1 MTEEEKFSCPSCG
14 ALVSKGD
21 VYCRK
26 CGVNLTDFS
35 QTTPEAPPTPPELA
49 TKEPYER
56 KFSLPKRFYKI
67 LTAPSEAMQDI
78 TLAPDYG
85 GIVIITV
92 IDFVILVI
100 GVSLAL
106 QKLPFSGPN
115 ATRISGMLSALMIG
129 VIFFAIIF
137 FVVKWA
143 VKSLIVQYACNSG
156 SGWDFKTAASMTGYA
171 YVADMIMGIFG
182 LFVLWLLVPSFP
194 PIDTTNLATV
204 TEALNNYQAQI
215 TWLKLVY
222 TLPLSLLGLV
232 WKSYLGGLGA
242 YFGTKE
248 NCSFGKSVAV
258 FFVLGLLS
266 VLVSLLT
273 TFA

>member
-1 MTEEEKFSCPSCG
+1 MTEEEFSCPSCG

-35 QTTPEAPPTPPELA
+35 QAISEAPSTPPELA
-49 TKEPYER
+49 MKEPYER

-67 LTAPSEAMQDI
+67 LTAPSETMEDI
-78 TLAPDYG
+78 ALAPDYG
-85 GIVIITV
+85 GIVVIAV
-92 IDFVILVI
+92 IDFVILAI
-100 GVSLAL
+100 GISLAL

-115 ATRISGMLSALMIG
+115 ATRVSGMLSAIMIG

-137 FVVKWA
+137 FVAKWA
-143 VKSLIVQYACNSG
+143 IKSLIVRSACDSG
-156 SGWDFKTAASMTGYA
+156 SGWDFKTAASITGYA
-171 YVADMIMGIFG
+171 YVADIIIGMFG
-182 LFVLWLLVPSFP
+182 LFVLWLLIPPFP
-194 PIDTTNLATV
+194 PIDTTNLAAATQ
-204 TEALNNYQAQI
+204 ELNNYQAQI
-215 TWLKLVY
+215 TWLKLLY

-248 NCSFGKSVAV
+248 NCSLGKGVAV
-258 FFVLGLLS
+258 FFLLGLLS
-266 VLVSLLT
+266 ILISFIL
-273 TFA
+273 